1 LINWNLGTKL
11 ALENILFFIC
21 SRKLE
26 SGWNFG
32 IAFWNIGISRHP
44 ETLNSV
50 HAWTRATT
58 KNWHQEAGRK
68 KTQPDFSDWVGV

>member
-1 LINWNLGTKL
+1 MTIFCFLL
-11 ALENILFFIC
+11 C

-32 IAFWNIGISRHP
+32 IAFWNIGISGHR
-44 ETLNSV
+44 ETLNRRLG
-50 HAWTRATT
+50 ARLTT
-58 KNWHQEAGRK
+58 YNWHQEAGRK